1 MEDYKIFGVF
11 FLGLKIIL
19 DILNIKNC
27 TDEMKRKIMKIN
39 VNYKFK

>member
-19 DILNIKNC
+19 CTLNIKNL
-27 TDEMKRKIMKIN
+27 MNIRKKIMKIN
-39 VNYKFK
+39 VNY